1 MNTKVLLCI
10 FSFALLLL
18 CSPDSYATDGDK
30 NNSSDTEE
38 YQYYPG
44 KYRGPKNKKITR
56 RASTG
61 SGFSGY
67 HQQGYSILSGSV
79 TSGLEYG
86 QMAGIKGSYDYQMTQ
101 KISIGVQGNIY
112 FLESSL
118 TKNGAYAI
126 AIRGNYHFLDRS
138 RKQKV
143 PIDLYAGITLGD
155 EFAEYGRIADINEI
169 GQEQRTNLFF
179 GVHLGLRYKFANR
192 WIVYGEFGKKTS
204 GIGVGMMF

>member
-1 MNTKVLLCI
+1 MKASVLIII
-10 FSFALLLL
+10 FSFTLLLIG
-18 CSPDSYATDGDK
+18 SSSIYASEKDNDNKTE
-30 NNSSDTEE
+30 TEE

-44 KYRGPKNKKITR
+44 KYRGPTNKKLKR

-61 SGFSGY
+61 SGFSGF
-67 HQQGYSILSGSV
+67 HQQGYSIISGSA

-101 KISIGVQGNIY
+101 KISIGLQGNIY

-118 TKNGAYAI
+118 THNGAYAL

-155 EFAEYGRIADINEI
+155 EFAEYGRIKDINNP
-169 GQEQRTNLFF
+169 GQMQRTNLF
-179 GVHLGLRYKFANR
+179 L
-192 WIVYGEFGKKTS
+192 
-204 GIGVGMMF
+204 